1 MLTDRQL
8 SILSC
13 MGDSKSLRFTGAK
26 VGITPMAVLK
36 NVRKF
41 VKLGLLTR
49 VTRSSGVI
57 YSLTLAGRELLSQGV
72 YHGYTPPEESLT
84 GGSTGYTPPEKIP
97 DQIRLHRLQVKFD
110 LLNPIKDPSIIS
122 FKDHPSKIVPLTH
135 WMKNIIEFEDF
146 TAIISTKSLIIS
158 GVQRYIKIT
167 EDLESREAS
176 ILSAIIPLAEQI
188 EEKIR
193 KHQPQFKLKRLDR
206 GILSGSILSREYAY
220 EHHPI
225 AEKIGKMEI
234 KDPEDNKPRIIV
246 DKSKGF
252 PELETVH
259 KDHAAEDMELLRKN
273 TWTLARTDLG
283 EMNQVIR
290 GGAETILEI
299 TKVQRTTQDQMDQII
314 SVLGQIINGFGGFKQ

>member
-1 MLTDRQL
+1 MVTSRQIE
-8 SILSC
+8 ILKHINL
-13 MGDSKSLRFTGAK
+13 GKTLRHTASEI
-26 VGITPMAVLK
+26 GISHPAVLK
-36 NVRKF
+36 HLK
-41 VKLGLLTR
+41 KMITLGLLNR
-49 VTRSSGVI
+49 VSRSSGVI
-57 YSLTLAGRELLSQGV
+57 YSLTLAGRELLSQAGNHEV
-72 YHGYTPPEESLT
+72 TTPEESLT
-84 GGSTGYTPPEKIP
+84 GGSDRLTPPEKIP

-158 GVQRYIKIT
+158 GVQRYIKIS
-167 EDLESREAS
+167 EDLESKEAS